1 MKIRIIDTFSELGVL
16 HVSFQSPVGS
26 GTALWSDSV
35 PKAGEIVD
43 MEFDLDEV
51 FSWGKNMT
59 HSSEKTPKISAI
71 ANVTYITAELSQG
84 ADEKCAVL
92 KISDSIILIELDGPI
107 PQESGFV
114 EVRAARIHLYP
125 TNI

>member
-71 ANVTYITAELSQG
+71 ANVTYITAELSQS
-84 ADEKCAVL
+84 ADEECAAL
-92 KISDSIILIELDGPI
+92 NLRDSIILIELDGAI
-107 PQESGFV
+107 PLQSGFV
-114 EVRAARIHLYP
+114 ELRAAKIHLYP

>member
-1 MKIRIIDTFSELGVL
+1 M

-92 KISDSIILIELDGPI
+92 KLSDSIILIELDGPI
-107 PQESGFV
+107 PLESGFV
-114 EVRAARIHLYP
+114 ELRAAKIHLYP